1 MRIKILGSSP
11 TCISTHTTHIQLL
24 IGEIGRL
31 AADNSD
37 IDALALLGLLF
48 KIISF
53 DMGLAI
59 DAYMQA
65 DQRHI
70 HHRIDQLF
78 TISQAALV
86 LNSTSSLE
94 NKLEVIMSNGIRIAG
109 GDASCIAFYDSE
121 KKLFT
126 HWTTEG
132 LSNHFISR
140 MSFQPGGLADHV
152 ILRNAHILSND
163 RPDTEHKLSCLTRR
177 EGIKSFIYIPLVFQ
191 ERPLGVMYVYNKHTD
206 AFNNDQITLLT
217 TFSNLA
223 AGAIAIAQLLEET
236 ERLATV
242 DGLTGLTNRRKYDEL
257 FDAELKRAT
266 RYQRHLSLL
275 LLDID
280 HFKKI
285 NDTYGH
291 PIGDQALQ
299 HVSSIISEE
308 LRNVD
313 IAARHGGDEFTL
325 LLPETGTEGARL
337 VAERIRTVIESSPL
351 AIDNSQNISI
361 TISIGIASYPD
372 CGNTTQQLTRNADQ
386 ALYEAKG
393 AGRNRVCIYQDI
405 A

>member
-1 MRIKILGSSP
+1 M
-11 TCISTHTTHIQLL
+11 
-24 IGEIGRL
+24 
-31 AADNSD
+31 
-37 IDALALLGLLF
+37 
-48 KIISF
+48 
-53 DMGLAI
+53 
-59 DAYMQA
+59 
-65 DQRHI
+65 
-70 HHRIDQLF
+70 
-78 TISQAALV
+78 
-86 LNSTSSLE
+86 
-94 NKLEVIMSNGIRIAG
+94 
-109 GDASCIAFYDSE
+109 
-121 KKLFT
+121 
-126 HWTTEG
+126 
-132 LSNHFISR
+132 
-140 MSFQPGGLADHV
+140 
-152 ILRNAHILSND
+152 
-163 RPDTEHKLSCLTRR
+163 
-177 EGIKSFIYIPLVFQ
+177 
-191 ERPLGVMYVYNKHTD
+191 
-206 AFNNDQITLLT
+206 
-217 TFSNLA
+217 
-223 AGAIAIAQLLEET
+223 
-236 ERLATV
+236 
-242 DGLTGLTNRRKYDEL
+242 